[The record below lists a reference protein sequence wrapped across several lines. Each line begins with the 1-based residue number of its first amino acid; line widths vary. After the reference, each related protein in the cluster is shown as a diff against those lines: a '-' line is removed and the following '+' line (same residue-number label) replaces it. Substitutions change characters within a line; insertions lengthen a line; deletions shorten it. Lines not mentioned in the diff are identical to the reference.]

1 MPVAPALPDP
11 LGLAQNATLVIFDLR
26 SGSAAAVAI
35 IATSQFQTGH
45 TR

>member
-1 MPVAPALPDP
+1 LRRVI
-11 LGLAQNATLVIFDLR
+11 AQNATLVIFDLR

-35 IATSQFQTGH
+35 IATWQFQTGH